1 MSGINKAMNVIDEGA
16 NSLGQNRSQ
25 REILL
30 SMYRPLAY
38 LRPEQKKLLKTVW
51 SLDQGLDGTRLGC
64 EYCKVVMD
72 FSQITVHHRDGEESH
87 NELPNLA
94 PACWEDNRKEGW
106 MVRRRKAA
114 QASKSERE
122 NLSAGIGSESDE
134 QKPTVVQLNED
145 YEPEVRLFVI
155 EHISKFGLD
164 PGEKAIPFLNPK
176 VVRDAAAEWSG
187 ANPKTCYPY
196 FGKMLNPINGFVK
209 VEKKF
214 GKKYLTF
221 RHADHFKLTPNELME
236 MFPKAG
242 RRTRKA

>member
-1 MSGINKAMNVIDEGA
+1 MSQGA
-16 NSLGQNRSQ
+16 NSLGQNLSQ

-30 SMYRPLAY
+30 SMYRPLTY

-51 SLDQGLDGTRLGC
+51 SLEQGLDGMRLKC
-64 EYCKVVMD
+64 DFCKNVMD
-72 FSQITVHHRDGEESH
+72 FSQITIHHKDGDESH

-114 QASKSERE
+114 QASKSEKE
-122 NLSAGIGSESDE
+122 NLSAGIGNESDVD
-134 QKPTVVQLNED
+134 KPTVVQLNED
-145 YEPEVRLFVI
+145 YEPEVRRFVI
-155 EHISKFGLD
+155 EHISRFGILPD
-164 PGEKAIPFLNPK
+164 EKAIPFLHPK

-196 FGKMLNPINGFVK
+196 FGKMVNPINGFLAVK
-209 VEKKF
+209 KRF
-214 GKKYLTF
+214 GLKYLAF
-221 RHADHFKLTPNELME
+221 RYEDHYALSPEEIMKLY
-236 MFPKAG
+236 PKEG